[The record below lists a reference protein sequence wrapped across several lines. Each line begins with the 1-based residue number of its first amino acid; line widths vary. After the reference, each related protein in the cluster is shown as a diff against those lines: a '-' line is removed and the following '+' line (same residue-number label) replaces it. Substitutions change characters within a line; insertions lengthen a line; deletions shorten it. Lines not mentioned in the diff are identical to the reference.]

1 MKIGIFIQGLN
12 FLISKGKTAKAI
24 SVLSDVQDQFDDDVR
39 QEFRM
44 LSSRFSNWESKRAEQ
59 KDFSIELNVINNA
72 LLSFVAELKDYHPV
86 SIRYRPSTVYLQHTV
101 FKSKK
106 QKNYLKWAAGFTTIL
121 LLITVLGLLN
131 YLPSKENV
139 ASGSIKSSEARDAL
153 LNGAAP
159 TQELILLAME
169 EFTFSGT
176 GTVSNQEAG
185 KILHYWSE

>member
-1 MKIGIFIQGLN
+1 
-12 FLISKGKTAKAI
+12 
-24 SVLSDVQDQFDDDVR
+24 
-39 QEFRM
+39 
-44 LSSRFSNWESKRAEQ
+44 
-59 KDFSIELNVINNA
+59 
-72 LLSFVAELKDYHPV
+72 FVAELKDYHPV

-185 KILHYWSE
+185 KILQFLGAKNLEFIPTNNEDIYMGFLPSKHKLAIWIGAMGRKNMYGFRHNNKPPNEEEPHFVLPIE